1 MWRDPCFSTAR
12 RVAMPPR
19 QQAQTLVLQK
29 MMVSGRIHANSKKD
43 MDGQKLVE
51 EVYAIFAVVYTTL

>member
-1 MWRDPCFSTAR
+1 ML
-12 RVAMPPR
+12 PR
-19 QQAQTLVLQK
+19 QQAPTLELRK
-29 MMVSGRIHANSKKD
+29 TMVSGGINANWKKD